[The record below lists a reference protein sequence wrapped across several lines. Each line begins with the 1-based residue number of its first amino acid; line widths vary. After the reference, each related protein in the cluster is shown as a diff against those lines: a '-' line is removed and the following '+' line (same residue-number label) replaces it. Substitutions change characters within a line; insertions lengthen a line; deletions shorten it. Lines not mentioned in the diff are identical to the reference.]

1 VIVGQAEQMR
11 NDGRA
16 DLVWS
21 VLAGFAL
28 LALVLVGIIG
38 AGGLV
43 FIAAQGSLGCELQAT
58 DSNYGRRSWSAVPPG
73 PVCTYTTEVNGVDT
87 VDGPSP
93 VTSLWLLTLLMLAI
107 AFVFSLRRALHA
119 RALLHSG

>member
-1 VIVGQAEQMR
+1 
-11 NDGRA
+11 
-16 DLVWS
+16 
-21 VLAGFAL
+21 
-28 LALVLVGIIG
+28 
-38 AGGLV
+38 LV

-73 PVCTYTTEVNGVDT
+73 PVCTYTTEVNGVDK

-107 AFVFSLRRALHA
+107 AFVVSLRGAGHA

>member
-16 DLVWS
+16 ELVWN

-28 LALVLVGIIG
+28 LALVLAGIIG
-38 AGGLV
+38 AGGLA
-43 FIAAQGSLGCELQAT
+43 FIAAQGPLGCELQGT

-73 PVCTYTTEVNGVDT
+73 PVCTYTTEVNGVDK

-93 VTSLWLLTLLMLAI
+93 VTSLWLVMLLMLAI
-107 AFVFSLRRALHA
+107 AFVVSLRGAGHA